1 MYDIRGADGTGTSL
15 NPVTPETSSTNLKT
29 YTIRKLADG
38 NCWMTESLYLPLA
51 NNVGVEA
58 SYNNGSTFTY
68 TPTSCSGD
76 SECGINRNTQS
87 SSTYG
92 TYYYYN
98 WFAATAGKGTSSTAA
113 NVDVDGSICPKGW
126 KLPSNYTVAGKNPQT
141 NTDWSAMSWSALT
154 QAYLGFATNT
164 DNTTGYQTLEAS
176 PISLLRAGLYDSGS
190 FRNGGSS
197 GYYWSSTA
205 YSTSAAYYLY
215 FSSSSSRV
223 YPQGNNGKA
232 NYGFNVRCI
241 AVR

>member
-1 MYDIRGADGTGTSL
+1 MYDIRGADGTGTST

-58 SYNNGSTFTY
+58 SYDNGSTFTY
-68 TPTSCSGD
+68 TPTSCSGND
-76 SECGINRNTQS
+76 ECGINQNTQS

-98 WFAATAGKGTSSTAA
+98 WFAATAGKGTSSTDA

-126 KLPSNYTVAGKNPQT
+126 KLPSNYTVTGT
-141 NTDWSAMSWSALT
+141 NSATGTNWKDMSWSALT
-154 QAYLGFATNT
+154 LAYLNITEGTYT
-164 DNTTGYQTLEAS
+164 STGYQTLEAS
-176 PISLLRAGLYDSGS
+176 PISLLRAGRYNDGS
-190 FRNGGSS
+190 FNNGGSY
-197 GYYWSSTA
+197 GFYWSSTA
-205 YSTSAAYYLY
+205 NSTSYAYRLSFY
-215 FSSSSSRV
+215 SSRV
-223 YPQGNNGKA
+223 NPQDSYDKA
-232 NYGFNVRCI
+232 SFGFNVRCL

>member
-1 MYDIRGADGTGTSL
+1 MYDIRGADGTGTSA
-15 NPVTPETSSTNLKT
+15 NPVAASSSNAKT

-38 NCWMTESLYLPLA
+38 NCWMTENLYLPLA
-51 NNVGVEA
+51 NNIGVEA

-126 KLPSNYTVAGKNPQT
+126 KLPSNYTVNGTNPATGTAWKDMSLNSITDTYGITTTGQAGVST
-141 NTDWSAMSWSALT
+141 
-154 QAYLGFATNT
+154 
-164 DNTTGYQTLEAS
+164 TTGYQTLEAS
-176 PISLLRAGLYDSGS
+176 PISLLRAGDYSSGR
-190 FRNGGSS
+190 FGHGGSG

-205 YSTSAAYYLY
+205 SSTSNAYDLV
-215 FSSSSSRV
+215 FDSNIV
-223 YPQGNNGKA
+223 YPQSSDSKA
-232 NYGFNVRCI
+232 RYGFSIRCL